1 MPLTWGDAVVADYY
15 NYYYYYYYGYYNYD
29 YYYLGHYYYCYYESD
44 YYYYGYDDYY
54 LHKCVDCSLSTCS
67 AREICTCPKFPQMH

>member
-15 NYYYYYYYGYYNYD
+15 NYYYYYGYYNYD

-44 YYYYGYDDYY
+44 YYYGYDDYY

-67 AREICTCPKFPQMH
+67 AREICTCPKFPQMR